1 MPTHSARPTPRG
13 RATIAA
19 TLFVLLLAAPAAAQS
34 PVDRLAWLGGCWQR
48 TAVGDAVTV
57 EEQWMAPR
65 GGAMLGVSR
74 TVRRDSVVEY
84 EFLRI
89 HAAGDTLVYDA
100 MPSGQRRAEF
110 RAAPG
115 TGDGAE
121 VAFANPAHD
130 FPQRIVYRRAGA
142 DSMVAR
148 IEGTR
153 GGRLRTVSFP
163 FRRVV
168 CPGG

>member
-1 MPTHSARPTPRG
+1 MAPTHYAPRRLAG
-13 RATIAA
+13 SVA
-19 TLFVLLLAAPAAAQS
+19 LLVALPAAAQAQ
-34 PVDRLAWLGGCWQR
+34 PPIDRLAWLGGCWQR
-48 TAVGDAVTV
+48 TAGGGAVTI

-100 MPSGQRRAEF
+100 MPSGQRRTEF

-115 TGDGAE
+115 AGDAAE
-121 VAFANPAHD
+121 VTFANPAHD

-148 IEGTR
+148 IEGMR
-153 GGRLRTVSFP
+153 GGQLRTVSFP
-163 FRRVV
+163 FRRAA
-168 CPGG
+168 CPAG